1 MKKCRFCAEEIQDE
15 AIVCKHCGLNQS
27 TGQPGGADA
36 GPAAAA
42 AAAPPM
48 APAGAAKQ
56 PAPDDEKKIIYEGTP
71 SWRAYFTNYFL
82 IVLLTPG
89 VMWLAYWVAHRYE
102 AHGLKLALALLIP
115 LGVGVIAVFTTT
127 LVRRSTRV
135 RMTNRSVENEQGVF
149 SKKIDVLELWR
160 IRDVRYKQSLL
171 DRILGIAHIEV
182 FTKDVTS
189 PHFEIVGMPASRQV
203 FEKLRDSIEIQ
214 RQSKRVMGL
223 MD

>member
-15 AIVCKHCGLNQS
+15 AILCRHCGLNQA
-27 TGQPGGADA
+27 TGKPGADTGA
-36 GPAAAA
+36 PVAEAAAL
-42 AAAPPM
+42 
-48 APAGAAKQ
+48 APAGVAK
-56 PAPDDEKKIIYEGTP
+56 PHGPDDEKRVIYEGTP
-71 SWRAYFTNYFL
+71 SWRAYFANYFL
-82 IVLLTPG
+82 IVVLTPA
-89 VMWLAYWVAHRYE
+89 VTYLSYYVATQTSIK
-102 AHGLKLALALLIP
+102 AHGVNLALWILIP
-115 LGVGVIAVFTTT
+115 IAIGIIALFTTT
-127 LVRRSTRV
+127 LLRRSTRV

-182 FTKDVTS
+182 FTKDVTT
-189 PHFEIVGMPASRQV
+189 PHFEIVGMPASRDM

>member
-15 AIVCKHCGLNQS
+15 AILCRHCGLNQA
-27 TGQPGGADA
+27 TGKPGADQSSA
-36 GPAAAA
+36 PAEAAL
-42 AAAPPM
+42 
-48 APAGAAKQ
+48 APAGVAK
-56 PAPDDEKKIIYEGTP
+56 PHGPDDEKKLIYEGTP
-71 SWRAYFTNYFL
+71 SWRAYFANYFL
-82 IVLLTPG
+82 IVVLTPA
-89 VMWLAYWVAHRYE
+89 VTYLSYYLATSSFH
-102 AHGLKLALALLIP
+102 AHGLNLALAILIP
-115 LGVGVIAVFTTT
+115 IAIGIIAIFTTT
-127 LVRRSTRV
+127 LLRRSTRV

-182 FTKDVTS
+182 FTKDVTT
-189 PHFEIVGMPASRQV
+189 PHFEIVGMPASRDM

>member
-15 AIVCKHCGLNQS
+15 AIICKHCGLNQT
-27 TGQPGGADA
+27 TGKPA
-36 GPAAAA
+36 GQETPAAAA
-42 AAAPPM
+42 PAL
-48 APAGAAKQ
+48 APAGVAKS
-56 PAPDDEKKIIYEGTP
+56 PGPDEEKKIIYEGTP
-71 SWRAYFTNYFL
+71 SWRAYFMSYVL
-82 IVLLTPG
+82 VVLLTPVVAALSG
-89 VMWLAYWVAHRYE
+89 YLADKYE
-102 AHGLKLALALLIP
+102 AQGWKFALSILIP
-115 LGVGVIAVFTTT
+115 VALGIIAFFTTT

>member
-15 AIVCKHCGLNQS
+15 AILCKHCGLNQT
-27 TGQPGGADA
+27 TGKPGADTGVGSSGEVA
-36 GPAAAA
+36 L
-42 AAAPPM
+42 
-48 APAGAAKQ
+48 APAGVAK
-56 PAPDDEKKIIYEGTP
+56 PHGPDDEKKLIYEGTP
-71 SWRAYFTNYFL
+71 SWRAYFANYFL
-82 IVLLTPG
+82 IVLLTP
-89 VMWLAYWVAHRYE
+89 VITYLSYWLATSSFQ
-102 AHGLKLALALLIP
+102 AHGLNLALWILIP
-115 LGVGVIAVFTTT
+115 IAIGLVAIFTTT
-127 LVRRSTRV
+127 LLRRSTRV

-182 FTKDVTS
+182 FTKDVTT

>member
-27 TGQPGGADA
+27 TGKPGGAEA
-36 GPAAAA
+36 MAPV
-42 AAAPPM
+42 AAPL
-48 APAGAAKQ
+48 APAGAAM
-56 PAPDDEKKIIYEGTP
+56 APGPDEEKKIIYEGTP
-71 SWRAYFTNYFL
+71 SWRAYFANYFL

-89 VMWLAYWVAHRYE
+89 ITWLSFWVARSQ
-102 AHGLKLALALLIP
+102 AQFHGLNLALAILIP
-115 LGVGVIAVFTTT
+115 IALGLISIFITT

>member
-15 AIVCKHCGLNQS
+15 AIVCKHCGLNQT
-27 TGQPGGADA
+27 TGKPHGAEA
-36 GPAAAA
+36 VS
-42 AAAPPM
+42 APDVPL
-48 APAGAAKQ
+48 APAGAPRA
-56 PAPDDEKKIIYEGTP
+56 AVADDEKKIIYEGTP
-71 SWRAYFTNYFL
+71 SWRAYFANYFL

-89 VMWLAYWVAHRYE
+89 VAALSVYLARKYNVQ
-102 AHGLKLALALLIP
+102 GMKMALAVLIP
-115 LGVGVIAVFTTT
+115 LGIGVVAFFTTT
-127 LVRRSTRV
+127 LIRRSTRV